1 LVLGC
6 HAKLPNERMQEDLM
20 TTLNQHMAVA
30 DQHRTLET
38 EHVAVD
44 YECKD
49 ALN

>member
-1 LVLGC
+1 
-6 HAKLPNERMQEDLM
+6 
-20 TTLNQHMAVA
+20 MAVA

-49 ALN
+49 ALNWVKSKMNE